1 MLKAAQQAEEN
12 FMTVTRVAPEAVG
25 LSQAFPANAIGG
37 GVYPAGAT
45 AGAFL
50 SQAKTTLNPTPA
62 AVDIPLMDHLPLLQV
77 EGVGNES
84 SLILDAAA
92 HTHSWN
98 LATAITLS
106 SVWTRIIQAYTKML
120 RKILT
125 G

>member
-1 MLKAAQQAEEN
+1 MK
-12 FMTVTRVAPEAVG
+12 VTRVASEAVG

-37 GVYPAGAT
+37 GVRPAGAT

-62 AVDIPLMDHLPLLQV
+62 AVDIPLMDQLPLLQV
-77 EGVGNES
+77 EGMGNES
-84 SLILDAAA
+84 SLLLAAAA
-92 HTHSWN
+92 HTHSRN
-98 LATAITLS
+98 FTMASTLS
-106 SVWTRIIQAYTKML
+106 SVWTRIIQACAKML